1 VIAYTRFEFLRVLHN
16 IRYLVFLVV
25 MPVAFSLIWAKDGP
39 GVMVAMA
46 VYAACG
52 GALLGSGNTIAE
64 DRMTGWLRQLRITP
78 LPDKAWLAGKILQG
92 MLTVLPGV
100 VLVCAVAGFTGHV
113 HLPPESWLAMVAVM
127 LVGSLP
133 FVLVGVL
140 VGLVVRGK
148 SATVALMIVFF
159 ALMFLGGV
167 IGGET
172 IWSWAP
178 THSLLDLGLSVLD
191 GGAIG
196 ATGVLNLGI
205 WAVVA
210 AAGVLLRWRRA

>member
-1 VIAYTRFEFLRVLHN
+1 MTAYVKFEFLRVLHN
-16 IRYLVFLVV
+16 VRYLVFLVV
-25 MPVAFSLIWAKDGP
+25 MPVAFSLVWAKDGP

-52 GALLGSGNTIAE
+52 GALLGSGSTIAE
-64 DRMTGWLRQLRITP
+64 DRLTGWQRQLRITP
-78 LPDKAWLAGKILQG
+78 LPDRAWLAGKIVQG

-113 HLPPESWLAMVAVM
+113 SLPPGRWLAMVAVM
-127 LVGSLP
+127 LAGSLP
-133 FVLVGVL
+133 FVLVGVF

-148 SATVALMIVFF
+148 TATVALMIVFF

-178 THSLLDLGLSVLD
+178 AHSLLETGLSVLD
-191 GGAIG
+191 DRAIG
-196 ATGVLNLGI
+196 ATAVVNLGV
-205 WAVVA
+205 WAAIA